1 MVPALQS
8 KCTQRTQRELK
19 VKTTLL
25 DLLAESKGTEAA
37 DVLAQRVK
45 ALEKSARDN
54 KQWRWAKHLDLEL
67 VEGDDTALVDQG
79 EEDMMAKEAERE
91 EKVKRGAGQT
101 VSLGRKDKGKG
112 VAGQDPRRKG
122 GKPERKGE
130 EGIPC

>member
-1 MVPALQS
+1 M
-8 KCTQRTQRELK
+8 
-19 VKTTLL
+19 
-25 DLLAESKGTEAA
+25 
-37 DVLAQRVK
+37 LAQRVT

-112 VAGQDPRRKG
+112 VAGQDRRRKG
-122 GKPERKGE
+122 GKPERKRGG

>member
-1 MVPALQS
+1 M
-8 KCTQRTQRELK
+8 
-19 VKTTLL
+19 
-25 DLLAESKGTEAA
+25 
-37 DVLAQRVK
+37 LAQRVT

-112 VAGQDPRRKG
+112 VAGQDRRRKG